1 MKMTWKK
8 ANLAE
13 MYSHKMIAFLSP
25 EDRKHKYIIYH
36 TLELQASKHRGV
48 LRYSE
53 TRAFTH
59 EELAKMCLT
68 DIDSLEKA
76 LKECKEFELIMEEED
91 GTLIFLEEVEITEN
105 RPTGGAMSDA
115 ERSKRY
121 RERKKQKLLE
131 ESGMAGLTDGNS
143 VTESSRDESR
153 DAQSVTQAYRI
164 DKKRED
170 KRRDY
175 NTPQK
180 PPQGGADDVCGG
192 KDCSQSDGNDLFT
205 YAAEHVNGAAGFAKP
220 KPRTKGH
227 DEYPLE
233 RIRKAYDEA
242 SIQTGGNMTEENR
255 EAFCQYIYVN
265 AVLEN
270 DRRTGN
276 LPGKLRGLYNK
287 WLADGGPHMD
297 APQITREEL
306 AEWVREQ
313 NPQREMKITPEM
325 ESGFWDWLVAVGFK
339 NGKGLRMTK
348 WNIGN
353 TISAWVKNHRN
364 ECKSESRQAISDDL
378 THMRGLGVKPWG
390 IDYKKD

>member
-8 ANLAE
+8 ASLAE

-25 EDRKHKYIIYH
+25 EDRRHKYIIYH

-76 LKECKEFELIMEEED
+76 LEECKDFELIREEED

-180 PPQGGADDVCGG
+180 PPQGGADDVRGG
-192 KDCSQSDGNDLFT
+192 EEGSQSDGNDLFT
-205 YAAEHVNGAAGFAKP
+205 YAAEHANGATGFAKP
-220 KPRTKGH
+220 KRKSGEL
-227 DEYPLE
+227 EYPPE
-233 RIRKAYDEA
+233 KIRKGYDDA
-242 SIQTGGNMTEENR
+242 ALPPENR
-255 EAFCQYIYVN
+255 EAFCDYMFRSGN
-265 AVLEN
+265 LEN
-270 DRRTGN
+270 RRN
-276 LPGKLRGLYNK
+276 RINVLPAFLKSRYTI
-287 WLADGGPHMD
+287 WMADGGPHMD

-306 AEWVREQ
+306 AEWVREY
-313 NPQREMKITPEM
+313 NPKVKDDLRVTAEM
-325 ESGFWDWLVAVGFK
+325 EDGFWGWLVAVGFK

-348 WNIGN
+348 WNIGG
-353 TISAWVKNHRN
+353 TITAWVENRIKDVGRG
-364 ECKSESRQAISDDL
+364 KSRTDIADSLIQAK
-378 THMRGLGVKPWG
+378 GLGVKVRQ
-390 IDYKKD
+390 I